1 VSIILKKLIPAQARK
16 KKNKNMPK
24 EDPLDS
30 FIDQK
35 KADSPFLSLLDGE
48 SVQVKNLKSLKR
60 VSKVGFAGDEVEVL
74 RLVCVVETD
83 YGDKEKNFDNGSA
96 KFAKQL
102 KANNIV
108 VGSSFVITREG
119 EGPKTIY
126 LVSEANVPT
135 TDPAVT
141 AAGL

>member
-1 VSIILKKLIPAQARK
+1 MS
-16 KKNKNMPK
+16 
-24 EDPLDS
+24 DPLDD

-48 SVQVKNLKSLKR
+48 AVRVKNLKSLKR
-60 VSKVGFAGDEVEVL
+60 VTKVGFSGEEVDVL
-74 RLVCVVETD
+74 RLICVVETEF
-83 YGDKEKNFDNGSA
+83 GDKEKNFDNGSA

>member
-1 VSIILKKLIPAQARK
+1 MS
-16 KKNKNMPK
+16 
-24 EDPLDS
+24 DPLDD

-35 KADSPFLSLLDGE
+35 KADSPFLSLIDGE
-48 SVQVKNLKSLKR
+48 AVKVKNLKALKR
-60 VSKVGFAGDEVEVL
+60 VTKVGFSGDEVDVL
-74 RLVCVVETD
+74 RLVCVVETEF
-83 YGDKEKNFDNGSA
+83 GDKEKNFDNGSA

-108 VGSSFVITREG
+108 VGSSFVISREG

-126 LVSEANVPT
+126 VVTEPNIPT